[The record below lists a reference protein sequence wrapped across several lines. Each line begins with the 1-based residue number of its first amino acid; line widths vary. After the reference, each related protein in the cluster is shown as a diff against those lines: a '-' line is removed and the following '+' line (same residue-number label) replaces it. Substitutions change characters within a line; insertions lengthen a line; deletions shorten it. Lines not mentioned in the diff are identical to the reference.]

1 MEGCDEVKMND
12 LMRMYLTQE
21 NQNTLYPVLAKDGT
35 VIGWAQSQPTRKDQH
50 GIPMS
55 QKR

>member
-1 MEGCDEVKMND
+1 MDD
-12 LMRMYLTQE
+12 LMRIYLTQQ

-35 VIGWAQSQPTRKDQH
+35 VIGWAQSLPTRKDPH
-50 GIPMS
+50 GMPMS